1 MSTFIDQ
8 TYRYELKFQMNAKI
22 AQLLKH
28 RLSLLMDIDEFSK
41 NEDGSYYIRSLYFD
55 DIYDKAY
62 YEKMD
67 GIVEREKYRIRF
79 YNFDESYII
88 IEIKGKKGN
97 LGYKEQDR
105 ITKEECLFLID
116 GECDK
121 ININNRKVLEKFIN
135 EMKTK
140 HLVPSVIVDYK
151 RLAFTYPIADV
162 RITFDSDIASGGY
175 NYDFFNKDIM
185 LYDILDENEV
195 ILEVKYN
202 DFLPKMICDLVNAV
216 PAVRIPMSKFALCR
230 EKKGD
235 IVC

>member
-8 TYRYELKFQMNAKI
+8 NYRYELKFEMNMKI

-28 RLSLLMDIDEFSK
+28 RLSLFMDIDEFSK
-41 NEDGSYYIRSLYFD
+41 NEDGSYYVRSLYFD

-62 YEKMD
+62 YEKID
-67 GIVEREKYRIRF
+67 GVEEREKYRIRI
-79 YNFDESYII
+79 YNFDETYII
-88 IEIKGKKGN
+88 LEIKGKKGN

-105 ITKEECLFLID
+105 INKEECLFLID
-116 GECDK
+116 GDCDK
-121 ININNRKVLEKFIN
+121 INIGNRKVLERFVN
-135 EMKTK
+135 DMKMK
-140 HLVPSVIVDYK
+140 HLVPSVIVDYN

-185 LYDILDENEV
+185 LYNILEDNKV

-202 DFLPKMICDLVNAV
+202 DFLPKMICDLINGV
-216 PAVRIPMSKFALCR
+216 PAVRISMSKFALCK

-235 IVC
+235 RLC

>member
-105 ITKEECLFLID
+105 ITKEECLFLIN

>member
-1 MSTFIDQ
+1 
-8 TYRYELKFQMNAKI
+8 
-22 AQLLKH
+22 
-28 RLSLLMDIDEFSK
+28 
-41 NEDGSYYIRSLYFD
+41 
-55 DIYDKAY
+55 
-62 YEKMD
+62 
-67 GIVEREKYRIRF
+67 
-79 YNFDESYII
+79 
-88 IEIKGKKGN
+88 
-97 LGYKEQDR
+97 
-105 ITKEECLFLID
+105 
-116 GECDK
+116 
-121 ININNRKVLEKFIN
+121 
-135 EMKTK
+135 MKTK

>member
-1 MSTFIDQ
+1 MSTFNDQ
-8 TYRYELKFQMNAKI
+8 NYRYELKFLMNATT
-22 AQLLKH
+22 AHLLKY
-28 RLSLLMDIDEFSK
+28 RLSLLMDVDEFSK

-62 YEKMD
+62 YEKVD
-67 GIVEREKYRIRF
+67 GLEEREKYRIRF
-79 YNFDESYII
+79 YNFDESYILV
-88 IEIKGKKGN
+88 EIKGKKGN

-105 ITKEECLFLID
+105 ITKEECLLLID

-121 ININNRKVLEKFIN
+121 ININNRRVLERFIN
-135 EMKTK
+135 DIKMK

-162 RITFDSDIASGGY
+162 RITFDSDIASGRF

-185 LYDILDENEV
+185 LYNILEDKEV

-202 DFLPKMICDLVNAV
+202 DFLPKMICDLVMDV

-235 IVC
+235 IIC

>member
-28 RLSLLMDIDEFSK
+28 RISLLMDIDEFSK

-105 ITKEECLFLID
+105 ITKEECLFLIN

>member
-8 TYRYELKFQMNAKI
+8 NYRYELKFLMNKKTAH
-22 AQLLKH
+22 LLKY
-28 RLSLLMDIDEFSK
+28 RLSLLMDIDSFSK

-55 DIYDKAY
+55 DIFDKAY
-62 YEKMD
+62 YEKID
-67 GIVEREKYRIRF
+67 GVEEREKYRIRF

-121 ININNRKVLEKFIN
+121 ININNREVLERFIN
-135 EMKTK
+135 DIKMK
-140 HLVPSVIVDYK
+140 HLVPSVIVDYN

-162 RITFDSDIASGGY
+162 RITFDSEIASGKY
-175 NYDFFNKDIM
+175 NYDLFDKDM
-185 LYDILDENEV
+185 NLYNILEDNDV

-202 DFLPKMICDLVNAV
+202 DFLPKMICDLVNDV
-216 PAVRIPMSKFALCR
+216 PSVRISMSKFAMCR